1 MNIEVARKLL
11 WLYFHQDRPN
21 KAIIM
26 PDHADRL
33 LEAQEVVTREEERRQ
48 AREEGIRECIEQ
60 IHAHRHDHFQNEED
74 QTNYF
79 LYILQSLLNQN
90 NNA

>member
-48 AREEGIRECIEQ
+48 AREEGIRECIAQ
-60 IHAHRHDHFQNEED
+60 FTIP
-74 QTNYF
+74 TNKLMMRCFSYSEVVD
-79 LYILQSLLNQN
+79 ILTSLLNQN